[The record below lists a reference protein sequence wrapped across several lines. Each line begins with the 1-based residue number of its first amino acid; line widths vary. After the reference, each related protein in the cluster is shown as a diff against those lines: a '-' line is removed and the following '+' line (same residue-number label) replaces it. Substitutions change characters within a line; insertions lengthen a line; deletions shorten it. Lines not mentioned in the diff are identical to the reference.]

1 MSPWRPFLYKRPS
14 VFIYHMLVCLNVALH
29 IFWPVHTVFQIF
41 RYTFSSKILLCFL
54 FGVRREQWCFE
65 KAMAGMLQSGYL
77 ALRIAVTWQGCNFIR
92 LSISFIGP
100 YNNCSWSLIPSSQ
113 FYGSWGKHV
122 FLSSVIMCTLY
133 IIKKGFYFNF
143 TIKWSVLK
151 LQLRCFM
158 DSAKFND
165 FPSWLDQSFH
175 LGSPVRNLWEG
186 WYFTCKFS
194 YTHQGFSL

>member
-1 MSPWRPFLYKRPS
+1 
-14 VFIYHMLVCLNVALH
+14 MLLCLRVALH
-29 IFWPVHTVFQIF
+29 IFWPVHLVFQIF
-41 RYTFSSKILLCFL
+41 RYTFSSPILLCFL
-54 FGVRREQWCFE
+54 FGVRRECWCLGE
-65 KAMAGMLQSGYL
+65 AMTGMLQSGYL
-77 ALRIAVTWQGCNFIR
+77 ALSIAVTWQGCNFIR

-113 FYGSWGKHV
+113 FYGSWGKRV

-151 LQLRCFM
+151 LQLQCFM

-165 FPSWLDQSFH
+165 FLSWLDQSFQS
-175 LGSPVRNLWEG
+175 GSPVRNLWEG
-186 WYFTCKFS
+186 RYFTCKFS
-194 YTHQGFSL
+194 YVHQGVSL